1 MINHIFSKRLRLKRK
16 QKQPTR
22 GTLRKRCSG
31 NMQQIYRRNPRRS
44 VISIK
49 LLCNVLLHIFGAIF
63 PKKTS
68 GGLLLRKGLS
78 KEYCFAAHFL

>member
-49 LLCNVLLHIFGAIF
+49 LLCNVLLHIFGALF

-68 GGLLLRKGLS
+68 GGLLLRKKLS